1 MKRTIHGKYTE
12 LRRREALLGWG
23 YLSVPLGG
31 ILLFYIIPFLI
42 TIGLTFTS
50 GTGKRT
56 FVGISNYIDVFGSE
70 AFQLATANTFRFI
83 AICVPS
89 IVLLGLCLALLLG
102 MKLRGS
108 HFFRPVFIL
117 PLVLP
122 VASVTMFF
130 EIFFEKAGVINQLL
144 ATMNLETV
152 DFMETPMAFWILVLL
167 YLWKNTGYN
176 VVLFLAGLST
186 IPKEFY
192 EVAQVDGAN
201 ARQQL
206 MGITLPLLIPTFFFS
221 VILSVINCF
230 KAFREAFSLGGS
242 YPHSSIY
249 MLQHF
254 MNNNFQNV
262 NYSRL
267 SVAALMTFIVIFLFV
282 FILWRL
288 QKKGEQ

>member
-1 MKRTIHGKYTE
+1 MVKRTIHGKYTE

-221 VILSVINCF
+221 VILSVIN
-230 KAFREAFSLGGS
+230 
-242 YPHSSIY
+242 
-249 MLQHF
+249 
-254 MNNNFQNV
+254 
-262 NYSRL
+262 
-267 SVAALMTFIVIFLFV
+267 
-282 FILWRL
+282 
-288 QKKGEQ
+288 